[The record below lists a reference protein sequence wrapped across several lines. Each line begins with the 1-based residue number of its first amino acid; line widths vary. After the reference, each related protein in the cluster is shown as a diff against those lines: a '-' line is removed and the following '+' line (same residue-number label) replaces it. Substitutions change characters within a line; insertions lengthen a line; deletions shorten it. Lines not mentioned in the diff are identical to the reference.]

1 MHTTLLSEPPRD
13 GAVEEPPYGVIWDE
27 IVDGNVIPF
36 LGAGASLC
44 GRPTHDARWTG
55 ADDSFLPN
63 GLELGSWL
71 ADLCRFPDRTD
82 LTDLAKIASYY
93 EVQAHRR
100 YLVKRLREVFSK
112 DYSPGPI
119 DQFLAECP
127 RPLLIVTTN
136 YDNLIEKAFAANGR
150 PYHLVVYPEREE
162 YAGSVLWWK
171 PGALEPEAHKPAVLP
186 LSLTD
191 TTIIYKMHGSISARA
206 AWNSFVITEE
216 DYVRFLARMTE
227 KLAIPPRFMMHF
239 RQSAFLFLG
248 YGLRDWNLRVMLEN
262 LHRSFRREQPKDTHP
277 GDVADPFAD
286 YLEQYEDE
294 GLAAW
299 AIQRRPSALER
310 TLWKSRGIGIYD
322 VELQDFIDGL
332 RAERTLRG
340 GK

>member
-1 MHTTLLSEPPRD
+1 MHTSVASDAPRD
-13 GAVEEPPYGVIWDE
+13 ELLEEPPYGVIWDE
-27 IVDGNVIPF
+27 IEEGKVIPF

-44 GRPTHDARWTG
+44 GRPTREARWTG
-55 ADDSFLPN
+55 ADDAFLPN
-63 GLELGSWL
+63 GSELGSWL

-82 LTDLAKIASYY
+82 LDLAKIASYY

-112 DYSPGPI
+112 DYAPGPI
-119 DQFLAECP
+119 HEFLAGCP

-136 YDNLIEKAFAANGR
+136 YDNLIEKAFAAVGR

-171 PGALEPEAHKPAVLP
+171 PGAVEPEAHKPAMLP

-191 TTIIYKMHGSISARA
+191 TTIIYKMHGSISTRA

-262 LHRSFRREQPKDTHP
+262 LHRTFRRDQPKDTSP
-277 GDVADPFAD
+277 GEVPDPFAD
-286 YLEQYEDE
+286 YLEQYEDVE
-294 GLAAW
+294 LTAW
-299 AIQRRPSALER
+299 AIQHRPSTLER
-310 TLWKSRGIGIYD
+310 TLWKSRRIGIYD
-322 VELQDFIDGL
+322 VDLEDFVAGL
-332 RAERTLRG
+332 RSERMIRG
-340 GK
+340 GRS